1 MFPTRVVT
9 LLLFAV
15 AVMPATLAQAQ
26 RPPDAGQYVILN
38 AQYGTNERHVDVTQR
53 LRELARHDRTFV
65 MGNNTFGVDP
75 DYGRV
80 KVLRIYARGPE
91 GRERM
96 FEFREGS
103 VVDGSMFRGWGGG
116 DWGRGGWSGHWE
128 GEGGGD
134 HDRDHD
140 RGRPDQGQYT
150 ILSASYGTRRH
161 HVDVTDRLKDLA
173 RSDRTFV
180 MGNGTLGI
188 DPDPGRVKTLRLYT
202 RGPDGRE
209 RMFEFR
215 EGSLVDGSQFRGW
228 GRGDF
233 GNERRP
239 DRW

>member
-1 MFPTRVVT
+1 MFQVR
-9 LLLFAV
+9 LALFALLI
-15 AVMPATLAQAQ
+15 AAFLPATLAQAQ
-26 RPPDAGQYVILN
+26 YPPDAGQYVILN
-38 AQYGTNERHVDVTQR
+38 AQYGTNEHHVDVTQR

-65 MGNNTFGVDP
+65 MGNSTFGVDP

-80 KVLRIYARGPE
+80 KVLRIYARGPN

-128 GEGGGD
+128 GDGD
-134 HDRDHD
+134 HDCDRD
-140 RGRPDQGQYT
+140 RPDQGQYV
-150 ILSASYGTRRH
+150 ILSASYGTGRH

-180 MGNGTLGI
+180 MGNGTFGI

-215 EGSLVDGSQFRGW
+215 EGSMVDGSQFRGW
-228 GRGDF
+228 GRGDW
-233 GNERRP
+233 GNERRG